1 MNKQHEDLQELL
13 ELTEA
18 ILEKAKTIGSK
29 MEDNQTEDLVE
40 VQILFDRR
48 QAVIDRLEASK
59 NGADFE
65 WTAEGKEMVKRLQE
79 AELQLNPLMNSLHQ
93 AFASQM
99 NRISQTK
106 QMSKKYRGAYQSA
119 PADGTFFD
127 IRK

>member
-1 MNKQHEDLQELL
+1 MNRQHEDLQELL
-13 ELTEA
+13 GLTEA

-65 WTAEGKEMVKRLQE
+65 WTAEGKEMAKRLQE
-79 AELQLNPLMNSLHQ
+79 TELQLNPLMNSLHQ

-106 QMSKKYRGAYQSA
+106 QMSKKYRGAYQST
-119 PADGTFFD
+119 PADGIFFD